1 MKFNYLTLKSGIL
14 TAVASMIFIGFS
26 CSNGDPKEENPDE
39 IAEDTAKVT
48 TNGVLNVNGKLFS
61 IPSPVQ
67 TAMMLQKAGAE
78 YDKAI
83 LNPTANLA
91 KYTTDFSKALN
102 LGIYGAD
109 LGYVTMYNKN
119 SDVLGYLGSVK
130 KLSDEIGV
138 SGAFDQQTMKRIES
152 NITVKDSMLVLV
164 GIAYRASDQYLKG
177 EKKDDVSG
185 LILTGGWLES
195 LNFAIEVNKAKPT
208 DEIKTR
214 IAQQRQ
220 SLASIISLLSQYETQ
235 PDYGD
240 LVGKLKELQKIYDGI
255 EFKYVYE
262 KPETDVANKTTTLNS
277 HMDVVVTDDQLK
289 KITEKVQEIRTKI
302 INPTKA

>member
-1 MKFNYLTLKSGIL
+1 MKFNYLTLKSSIL
-14 TAVASMIFIGFS
+14 AAVASMIFIGFS
-26 CSNGDPKEENPDE
+26 CGNGDTKDENPDE
-39 IAEDTAKVT
+39 IPEDTAKVT

-78 YDKAI
+78 YDKNI
-83 LNPTANLA
+83 LNPTSNLA
-91 KYTTDFSKALN
+91 KYSTDFSKALN

-208 DEIKTR
+208 PEIKTR

-220 SLASIISLLSQYETQ
+220 SLNSIISLLAQYETQ

-240 LVGKLKELQKIYDGI
+240 LVARLRELQKIYDGI

-277 HMDVVVTDDQLK
+277 HMDVNVTDAQLND
-289 KITEKVQEIRTKI
+289 ITAKVQEIRTKI